1 MVCLISIFSQVQAAA
16 PMVNMTVTNAEVRDV
31 LTALASVGQVSIVA
45 DDSVTGKVTIQLQNI
60 PFETA
65 LELVTKTKGLTYQ
78 RIGEV
83 IVVAAADKMSKSFG
97 TIQIIKLNY
106 ANAEE
111 VRKSLSVV
119 VPDDRLKVDTAT
131 NSLVFMGSPGET
143 EQIRTSLKELDIPFQ
158 QVSLEAQVV
167 AMNKNASKDLGVDW
181 SWSETPTYP
190 EYEPADTTTTVNSDG
205 STTVTTSSHA
215 TYTRTEHSGT
225 IRFGRSPLG
234 IPYEFYYKAKISA
247 LISNGNA
254 QILAKPKITAI
265 NGKEAKILIGDRIP
279 VLSEKTENGKTTS
292 TIEYI
297 DAGIKLNF
305 TPQINADGQITAKV
319 HTEVST
325 PTLVPEMKAY
335 RITTREAET
344 EVRMKDGETM
354 VIGGLIGGEESGG
367 KNKVPFLGDLPI
379 LGKLFQST
387 HTSKSETEVV
397 IFLTAQI
404 VK

>member
-1 MVCLISIFSQVQAAA
+1 MVCLISIFSLVQAAA

-97 TIQIIKLNY
+97 TVQIIKLNY

-111 VRKSLSVV
+111 VRKSLAIV

-190 EYEPADTTTTVNSDG
+190 EYEPADSTTTINPDG
-205 STTVTTSSHA
+205 TKTTTSSSHD
-215 TYTRTEHSGT
+215 TYTRTENSGT

-254 QILAKPKITAI
+254 KILAKPKITAI

-354 VIGGLIGGEESGG
+354 VIGGLIGSEESGG

-387 HTSKSETEVV
+387 HTSKNETEVV
-397 IFLTAQI
+397 IFLTAQT